1 MFGANIPLKT
11 QVGTLFVKG
20 MPHVRDRWSFP

>member
-1 MFGANIPLKT
+1 MFGANIPFKT

>member
-1 MFGANIPLKT
+1 MFGANIPPRA